1 MPVDTQPFSAFG
13 RRLTRAYALLAVAL
27 IVLVGAATSAVAFIG
42 YVSTLNDGIAS
53 TTQAVKRDVDTFQK
67 RHEPIDQYAPAL
79 AESQTRP
86 RIRVAV
92 YDAQHHLLA
101 GERAHS
107 SRVTSVVAALLGLH
121 HEEINVPGGEIHIGP
136 DVDGF
141 VRYQVQYWL
150 TILPIGLLAMVL
162 AWFIVRRITGSAI
175 QPLVDVTQALRKIAG
190 GDFSPELVLERN
202 SELRDLTTAYNDVA
216 YRLSAATAE
225 RRRNDAEMRQ
235 FIADAGHEL
244 RTPLTVIM
252 GYLDVLQQGVVRD
265 AEGVSHVYETMLGE
279 GRRMKTVI
287 EKLIFLARLERESSV
302 SGPPVDLSA
311 LAGRAVDALKP
322 LAGDRIRFTSPS
334 QKTTA
339 VADDGELYEA
349 VKNVIENAVR
359 YAPGSPIDVKVTSD
373 NGHASIVV
381 TDRGPGMN
389 AIDIEHAFDRF
400 YRGSTRELAEGSG
413 LGLAIAKRA
422 VERVGGSIAL
432 DSTLHGGTTVTMTF
446 PAA

>member
-1 MPVDTQPFSAFG
+1 MPADTQPFSAFG

-42 YVSTLNDGIAS
+42 YVSTLNDGIVS
-53 TTQAVKRDVDTFQK
+53 TTQAVKRDVATFEK
-67 RHEPIDQYAPAL
+67 RHEPIGQYAQAL
-79 AESQTRP
+79 VESQTRP
-86 RIRVAV
+86 RIRVTV
-92 YDAQHHLLA
+92 YDTRHNLLA
-101 GERAHS
+101 GGSAHS
-107 SRVTSVVAALLGLH
+107 SRVTSVVVALLGLH
-121 HEEINVPGGEIHIGP
+121 HTEIDVPGGEIHIGP
-136 DVDGF
+136 DIDGF
-141 VRYQVQYWL
+141 ARYQVQYWL
-150 TILPIGLLAMVL
+150 TILPIGILAMLL

-202 SELRDLTTAYNDVA
+202 NELRDLTTAYNDVA

-265 AEGVSHVYETMLGE
+265 AEGVSHIYETMLGE

-287 EKLIFLARLERESSV
+287 EKLIFLARLERESSA
-302 SGPPVDLSA
+302 SGPAVDLSA
-311 LAGRAVDALKP
+311 IAGRAVDALKP
-322 LAGDRIRFTSPS
+322 LAGDRIHFASS
-334 QKTTA
+334 GKTTA

-359 YAPGSPIDVKVTSD
+359 YAPGSPIDVRVTSD
-373 NGHASIVV
+373 DGHASIVV
-381 TDRGPGMN
+381 TDRGPGMS
-389 AIDIEHAFDRF
+389 AVDIEHAFDRF

-422 VERVGGSIAL
+422 VERVGGSISL
-432 DSTLHGGTTVTMTF
+432 DSALREGTTVTMTF
-446 PAA
+446 PSP